1 MVKILIWMMCS
12 KHLKTVLKTR
22 FRGIEEIELV
32 EDILTSYSH
41 AKVNKLF
48 SVSNIKILFEIFMT
62 HGKEEFISSFSG
74 EQKSKYEEA
83 LNQIMSSFAVNNSI

>member
-1 MVKILIWMMCS
+1 MMCS

-22 FRGIEEIELV
+22 FKGIEEIELV
-32 EDILTSYSH
+32 EDILSSYSH
-41 AKVNKLF
+41 AKVSKLF
-48 SVSNIKILFEIFMT
+48 NVSNIKILFEVFMT

-83 LNQIMSSFAVNNSI
+83 LNELMSSFNFKRDI

>member
-1 MVKILIWMMCS
+1 MAKILIWMMCS

-22 FRGIEEIELV
+22 FKGIEEIELV

-83 LNQIMSSFAVNNSI
+83 LNQIMSGFAINNSI